1 MAPWLNPTIRA
12 GRSASSCMV
21 RSAPTTYSAAT
32 WMSFNPLFGSATV
45 RYPWCRARK
54 AAAVPVDLG
63 IEPAARDQQ
72 HRVGR
77 TAGEVTV
84 AGHGVPDRA
93 EETRNAGPSYS
104 ANAAVPETTSN
115 TADTAI
121 VPYAHSRIFECVNSG
136 LYRLAGGF
144 RD

>member
-1 MAPWLNPTIRA
+1 MHGAQRA
-12 GRSASSCMV
+12 DHVLGGHLDVVQPAV
-21 RSAPTTYSAAT
+21 RQ
-32 WMSFNPLFGSATV
+32 
-45 RYPWCRARK
+45 RDR
-54 AAAVPVDLG
+54 AVPLVPCPERRFVVPVGLG

-121 VPYAHSRIFECVNSG
+121 VPYAHSRIFECVNLG